1 MGFDRSRLGDAHVGR
16 GDAGGGGGSE
26 GFDRVPQ
33 RQGDSAAGSAAARSA
48 NGWVLF
54 ATGVHPEAQ
63 VKACLGAAAA
73 GGGRARHA
81 CRRASKE
88 SLLARALLRPSWRRV
103 MAPLRAHSCSSWRA
117 DSAPLYVPQEDDVLD
132 HFADYGQVTN
142 LHLNQDRRT
151 GEVRGYALVEFAEYA
166 DAKDAK
172 DNLDRKALL
181 GQELCVDWAF
191 VKRPERRR

>member
-1 MGFDRSRLGDAHVGR
+1 
-16 GDAGGGGGSE
+16 
-26 GFDRVPQ
+26 
-33 RQGDSAAGSAAARSA
+33 
-48 NGWVLF
+48 
-54 ATGVHPEAQ
+54 
-63 VKACLGAAAA
+63 
-73 GGGRARHA
+73 
-81 CRRASKE
+81 
-88 SLLARALLRPSWRRV
+88 